1 LDPFEKWPR
10 FLCGTLLGLIVGL
23 YFAATFLYD
32 QPVLVVASL
41 GIAAVVCGLLVVR
54 YGVLI
59 ATHALRGFEWMMR
72 LLWP

>member
-1 LDPFEKWPR
+1 MAPVPLR
-10 FLCGTLLGLIVGL
+10 HAIRSRVGL
-23 YFAATFLYD
+23 HFAATFLYD

-59 ATHALRGFEWMMR
+59 ATHALRGWMMR

>member
-1 LDPFEKWPR
+1 
-10 FLCGTLLGLIVGL
+10 L